1 MRRVAAISIVL
12 TVGLAMPTRAVE
24 FAGGTGEPN
33 DPYQIATAEQLC
45 SIGSDPNLLSRHF
58 VLVNDIDLDPNL
70 PGGRVFDTAV
80 IAPTTSSNGTYRSS
94 NGTYRGTPFSGD
106 FDGAGHTISNLT
118 FVMEQPSTYLSHLG
132 LFGCVGVEGRVS
144 RLHVTNA
151 CIFQSGGL
159 WYSGLLCGENHGV
172 IRDCRANGK
181 ISYSNYAGGVGGLAG
196 CNDGFVFRSTA
207 DAELLFV
214 DWGTVQELDLL
225 SFGIAPMILMRGG
238 GTGLSMM
245 APRWLGALVG
255 ANSGIIADC
264 YATGSVVGSEYS
276 SAMGG
281 IAGANQDKGIVL
293 RCYCAL
299 AGGATQTC
307 VGTVVGGT
315 VANSYYLGDS
325 ATSHSESELGTALP
339 DSEMRQQASF
349 VGLDFAGTVEDGTSD
364 TWIMPTDGGYPV
376 LAEER
381 PFDLMGQ
388 GTESEPYL
396 LGSVQDLGLITQRPD
411 AHYRLTGDI
420 DCSGIVWPAMLTPWF
435 GGALDGAGYAI
446 SHVQLT
452 TTGPGGLVG
461 RVAEQAAIHDLRLDD
476 ANIPASRSSWYVGAL
491 ACINAGTILNCGVT
505 GRIGGDS
512 DVGGLAGC
520 NTGSVTTS
528 FSRGIIAG
536 GSCVGGLVG
545 YNEGGSITASYSNSA
560 VNGIGESIGGLV
572 GYHRGSIVASYSSGA
587 VSAENSW
594 AGGLVGCSRLY
605 GSVTASFC
613 DSEASHETARYEGTS
628 KTTAEMQTAATFLDA
643 GWDFEN
649 TWTICEGM
657 DYPRLR
663 WEDVDCDSATTDDG
677 EL

>member
-1 MRRVAAISIVL
+1 MRRVAAILVVL

-24 FAGGTGEPN
+24 CAGGTGEPS

-45 SIGSDPNLLSRHF
+45 SINSDPNLLSRHF
-58 VLVNDIDLDPNL
+58 VLVSDIDLDPNL
-70 PGGRVFDTAV
+70 PGGRVFDAAV
-80 IAPTTSSNGTYRSS
+80 IAPTASS

-118 FVMEQPSTYLSHLG
+118 FVVEQPSTYLSHLG
-132 LFGCVGVEGRVS
+132 LFGCVGIEGRVS
-144 RLHVTNA
+144 RLHVTNS
-151 CIFQSGGL
+151 CILQSGGL

-172 IRDCRANGK
+172 IRDCRASGK
-181 ISYSNYAGGVGGLAG
+181 ISYSNYARGVGGLAG

-225 SFGIAPMILMRGG
+225 SFDIAPMILMRGG

-264 YATGSVVGSEYS
+264 YATGSVAGSKYS

-281 IAGANQDKGIVL
+281 IAGANQDEGIVL
-293 RCYCAL
+293 RCYCTL
-299 AGGATQTC
+299 TGGATQTC
-307 VGTVVGGT
+307 VGTVIGGT

-325 ATSHSESELGTALP
+325 GTSHSESELGTALP

-349 VGLDFAGTVEDGTSD
+349 VGLDFAGTAEDGTSD

-381 PFDLMGQ
+381 LFDLIGQ
-388 GTESEPYL
+388 GTGSEPYL
-396 LGSVQDLGLITQRPD
+396 LGSVQDLGLIIQRPD
-411 AHYRLTGDI
+411 AHYRLIGDI
-420 DCSGIVWPAMLTPWF
+420 DCSGIVWPAMLLPWF
-435 GGALDGAGYAI
+435 GGILDGTGHAI

-476 ANIPASRSSWYVGAL
+476 VNIPASRSSWYVGAL

-528 FSRGIIAG
+528 FSRGIVTG
-536 GSCVGGLVG
+536 DYCVGGLVG
-545 YNEGGSITASYSNSA
+545 YNEGGSITASYSDS
-560 VNGIGESIGGLV
+560 VVSGTGGSIGGLV
-572 GYHRGSIVASYSSGA
+572 GYHGGSIVASYSSGA
-587 VSAENSW
+587 VSAGYSW
-594 AGGLVGCSRLY
+594 AGGLVGYSER
-605 GSVTASFC
+605 GGVTAGFW
-613 DSEASHETARYEGTS
+613 DMETSGLTSSMGGTA
-628 KTTAEMQTAATFLDA
+628 KTSAEMQTAATFLDA
-643 GWDFEN
+643 GWDFES
-649 TWTICEGM
+649 TWTICEGV
-657 DYPRLR
+657 DYPRLQ
-663 WEDVDCDSATTDDG
+663 WEGVDCDSATTDDSQ
-677 EL
+677 L